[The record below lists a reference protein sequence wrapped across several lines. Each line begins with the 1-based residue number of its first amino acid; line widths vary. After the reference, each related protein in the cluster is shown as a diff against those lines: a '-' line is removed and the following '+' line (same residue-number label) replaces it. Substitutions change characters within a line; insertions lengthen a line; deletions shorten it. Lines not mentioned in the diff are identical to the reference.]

1 MKCLVTGAYGF
12 IGRDVVAA
20 LQSEGV
26 SVVGAGRDLALGRRI
41 LPDIE
46 WIACDFN
53 RDVEVAA
60 SASPSFSSWP
70 TATAIRRRLRR
81 RCERW

>member
-46 WIACDFN
+46 WIAK
-53 RDVEVAA
+53 
-60 SASPSFSSWP
+60 PS
-70 TATAIRRRLRR
+70 
-81 RCERW
+81 